1 MRKTWLTS
9 AGLIRIIMAV
19 LLLTLLTACIGIP
32 DRVDSDRS
40 EVPPVLWL
48 YEQEPGAE
56 LATLYRKAPGEA
68 PQLIA
73 EHVVPGSHRL
83 HAGSLLLLDGAKV
96 LHYLSEGQGTHPLLD
111 GIEPFSYGFVND
123 GRQVFA
129 ITERRELLLKTFGLE
144 PQLLIEHVE
153 HAVPLSDR
161 LIALTDGGQVHSFD
175 YYGAGSVIAVGAQAV
190 GVGPDERHAVIY
202 LRSGDAL
209 VTDGK
214 DASVVIDQAGF
225 GPIRIT
231 GDGRFVA
238 YLDHY
243 DDATGLGTLM
253 LLTRHESGDSVELL
267 ADEVGQF
274 AWEES
279 GCCLWYVREGS
290 LYRHRTG
297 DRETS
302 LIQDRIEQFV
312 TLRNGLLAAIT
323 TDGEL
328 QIYDRNGEQIWQ
340 RSEEEPIEWVRPFA
354 SGVLFGTGR
363 GITAYWDAE
372 RQREE
377 LGMVPRLSSDGRTI
391 VGMRHHQAIA
401 WDLKLQQS
409 VLLEDARPYRYV
421 YYGEQLLSEK
431 LVQLQELEGVWI
443 AEDGRKLEIE
453 RAGESRGYLAF
464 DEGEPVPFYVIYVSH
479 DSLRL
484 MVADLTNRTMEVTL
498 QADGSLLLAMSD
510 GWSKVYLRSDRDV
523 SMPERIRN

>member
-1 MRKTWLTS
+1 MRKTWLSS
-9 AGLIRIIMAV
+9 AGLIRIIMAA
-19 LLLTLLTACIGIP
+19 LLLTVPTSCIGIP
-32 DRVDSDRS
+32 DRVDSAGS
-40 EVPPVLWL
+40 EVSPILWL
-48 YEQEPGAE
+48 YEQEPGDE

-68 PQLIA
+68 PRLIA

-83 HAGSLLLLDGAKV
+83 HAGNLLLLDGAKV
-96 LHYLSEGQGTHPLLD
+96 LHYLAEGQGPHPLLE
-111 GIEPFSYGFVND
+111 GIEPFSYGFVNE

-129 ITERRELLLKTFGLE
+129 ITEKRELLLKTFGLE
-144 PQLLIEHVE
+144 PQQLIERVE
-153 HAVPLSDR
+153 HAVPLPDR
-161 LIALTDGGQVHSFD
+161 LIALTDDGQVHSFD
-175 YYGAGSVIAVGAQAV
+175 YYGAGSVIAEGAQAL
-190 GVGPDERHAVIY
+190 GVDPDERHAVIY
-202 LRSGDAL
+202 LRSGAAL

-238 YLDHY
+238 YLDHH

-253 LLTRHESGDSVELL
+253 LLTRHESGASTERL

-279 GCCLWYVREGS
+279 GCCLWYERDGN
-290 LYRHRTG
+290 LYRHRPG
-297 DRETS
+297 DRES
-302 LIQDRIEQFV
+302 ILIQDRIDQFV
-312 TLRNGLLAAIT
+312 ALRNGLLAAIT
-323 TDGEL
+323 TDGQL
-328 QIYDRNGEQIWQ
+328 QIYASNGEQIWQ
-340 RSEEEPIEWVRPFA
+340 GAEEEAIEWVRPFA
-354 SGVLFGTGR
+354 SGVLFGTGS
-363 GITAYWDAE
+363 GITVYWDAK

-377 LGMVPRLSSDGRTI
+377 LGMVPRLSSDGRAV
-391 VGMRHHQAIA
+391 VGMRHNLAIA
-401 WDLKLQQS
+401 WDLKLQPT

-443 AEDGRKLEIE
+443 DEDGRMLEIE